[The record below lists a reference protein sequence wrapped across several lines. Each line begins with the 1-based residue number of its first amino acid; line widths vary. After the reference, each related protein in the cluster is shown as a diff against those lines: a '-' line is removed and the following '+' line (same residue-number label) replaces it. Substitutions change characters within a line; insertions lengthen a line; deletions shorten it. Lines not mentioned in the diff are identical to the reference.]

1 MRNVIPITLILLG
14 AAPAAAATLPRVVDP
29 DPIAHLDECIQRR
42 FLGTGAFGMSRVL
55 PNRYHGVA
63 QFQPEDA
70 TEQRVVSELTQK
82 GYQVAIFL
90 AGRHVL
96 DTAPVGM
103 PVGRFGLQG
112 PAYVASTNSATALP
126 DRDVL
131 LAESRK
137 AMQSFATKDEHYAGY
152 EITRGSW
159 TVAMRPLRASNE
171 RCVMCH
177 TVGFGTLVRDSSRN
191 PKLGDALGVAMYV
204 YRR

>member
-1 MRNVIPITLILLG
+1 MRNAIPLTLMLLG
-14 AAPAAAATLPRVVDP
+14 AVHAAAATLPKAVDL

-42 FLGTGAFGMSRVL
+42 FLGTGAFGLGRVL

-70 TEQRVVSELTQK
+70 TEQRVVTELAQK
-82 GYQVAIFL
+82 GYQVAVFL

-96 DTAPVGM
+96 DTAPAGM

-112 PAYVASTNSATALP
+112 PAYVAGTSSATVLP
-126 DRDVL
+126 DRELL

-137 AMQSFATKDEHYAGY
+137 AMQSLAAQDEHSAGY
-152 EITRGSW
+152 EVTKGNW
-159 TVAMRPLRASNE
+159 TVAVRPLRASND

-177 TVGFGTLVRDSSRN
+177 TVGFGTLVRDSNRN

>member
-1 MRNVIPITLILLG
+1 MRNAISLTLMWLA
-14 AAPAAAATLPRVVDP
+14 AAPAAAATLSKAVGP

-42 FLGTGAFGMSRVL
+42 FLGTGAFGMGRVL

-70 TEQRVVSELTQK
+70 TEERVVTELAQK
-82 GYQVAIFL
+82 GFQVTVFL

-96 DTAPVGM
+96 DTPPVGM

-112 PAYVASTNSATALP
+112 PAHITGTNSATALP
-126 DRDVL
+126 DPEVL
-131 LAESRK
+131 LAEGRK
-137 AMQSFATKDEHYAGY
+137 AMQSLASKEDHSAGY
-152 EITRGSW
+152 EINKGSW
-159 TVAMRPLRASNE
+159 TVALRPLRASNE

-177 TVGFGTLVRDSSRN
+177 TVGFGTLVRDRGRN
-191 PKLGDALGVAMYV
+191 PKLGDALGVAMYI